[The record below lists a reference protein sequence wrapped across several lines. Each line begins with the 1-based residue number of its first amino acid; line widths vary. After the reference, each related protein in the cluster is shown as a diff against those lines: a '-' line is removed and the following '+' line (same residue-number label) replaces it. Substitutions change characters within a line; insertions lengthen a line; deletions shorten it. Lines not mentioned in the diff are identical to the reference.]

1 MDGSVHPFFSP
12 ELFSRAIFQEERKES
27 FMAKE
32 KKATSIDMTEGSSY
46 RLIISFTLPLLLG
59 NVFQQLYNMVD
70 SIVVGNVIGDQ
81 ALAAVG
87 TGFPIIFMLSSLFMG
102 VGTGATIMIS
112 QFYGARDLEKVNQ
125 TVNTIYTA
133 LIIGIIP
140 LSLVG
145 VFFSEPLLRMMH
157 VPDDGTL
164 QMAKTYMV
172 IIFIGIIGNLGFNI
186 NAGILQGLGDSRT
199 SLLFL
204 MIATV
209 INIVLDLVLTIPI
222 KMGVAGV
229 ALATII
235 AQIASWLFGVFYI
248 NKRYDFI
255 DIKPQKFYF
264 EKRLFWQAM
273 KLGIPSGIQQALFS
287 IGIMFMQS
295 LVNSYGSNFMAGFN
309 GANKIDTFAFLPVQS
324 LSNALTTYTGQNIG
338 AGNQHRVK
346 EGLKASMVLS
356 VGCCIVVGVLLYPT
370 SGFMMRMFSQN
381 PEVIDAGVAY
391 LHGVLPFYFLLAAGF
406 MFNSVLRGAG
416 EMVIP
421 MISSFIG
428 LWLARLPAAYLFAHF
443 FDKESIYY
451 SYAVGWVLGLLI
463 SGLYYAGGKW
473 KNKSIVAKLK
483 SEESR

>member
-1 MDGSVHPFFSP
+1 
-12 ELFSRAIFQEERKES
+12 
-27 FMAKE
+27 MAKG
-32 KKATSIDMTEGSSY
+32 KKATSIDMTEGSPY
-46 RLIISFTLPLLLG
+46 RLILVFTLPLLLG
-59 NVFQQLYNMVD
+59 NIFQQLYNMVD
-70 SIVVGNVIGDQ
+70 SVVVGNVIGDQ

-87 TGFPIIFMLSSLFMG
+87 TGFPIIFMLCSLFMG
-102 VGTGATIMIS
+102 VGTGATIMVS

-133 LIIGIIP
+133 MIVSIIP
-140 LSLVG
+140 LSLIG
-145 VFFSEPLLRMMH
+145 VIFSEPMLRAMN

-164 QMAKTYMV
+164 QMAKTYMI
-172 IIFIGIIGNLGFNI
+172 IIFIGIIGTLGYNI

-204 MIATV
+204 MIATA
-209 INIVLDLVLTIPI
+209 INIVLDLVLTIVI
-222 KMGVAGV
+222 EMGVAGV

-248 NKRYDFI
+248 NKRYDFVQ
-255 DIKPQKFYF
+255 IKPQRFYF
-264 EKRLFWQAM
+264 DKRLFWQAM

-338 AGNQHRVK
+338 AGNQHRVN
-346 EGLKASMVLS
+346 EGLKTSMILS
-356 VGCCIVVGVLLYPT
+356 VGCCIIVGILLYPT

-391 LHGVLPFYFLLAAGF
+391 LHDVLPFYFLLAGSF

-416 EMVIP
+416 DMVVP
-421 MISSFIG
+421 MISSFIS
-428 LWLARLPAAYLFAHF
+428 LWLARLPAAYLIAHF
-443 FDKESIYY
+443 FSKESIYY
-451 SYAVGWVLGLLI
+451 SYAVGWVLGLMI
-463 SGLYYAGGKW
+463 SGIYYASGKW
-473 KNKSIVAKLK
+473 KNKSIVAKMK
-483 SEESR
+483 SEENR

>member
-1 MDGSVHPFFSP
+1 
-12 ELFSRAIFQEERKES
+12 
-27 FMAKE
+27 MAKE
-32 KKATSIDMTEGSSY
+32 KKTTSIDMTAGSPY

-70 SIVVGNVIGDQ
+70 SVVVGNVIGDQ

-112 QFYGARDLEKVNQ
+112 QFYGARNLEKVNQ

-140 LSLVG
+140 LSLIG
-145 VFFSEPLLRMMH
+145 VLFSEPLLRMMH

-164 QMAKTYMV
+164 EMAKTYMI
-172 IIFIGIIGNLGFNI
+172 IIFIGIIGNLGFNV

-222 KMGVAGV
+222 PLGVAGV

-248 NKRYDFI
+248 NKHYDFI
-255 DIKPQKFYF
+255 KIQPQKFYF
-264 EKRLFWQAM
+264 QKPLFWQAM

-295 LVNSYGSNFMAGFN
+295 LVNSYGSDFMAGFN

-346 EGLKASMVLS
+346 EGLKASMVMS
-356 VGCCIVVGVLLYPT
+356 IACCVIIGVLLYPT
-370 SGFMMRMFSQN
+370 SAFMMRMFSQN
-381 PEVIDAGVAY
+381 PNVIDAGVAY
-391 LHGVLPFYFLLAAGF
+391 LHGVLPFYFLLAINF
-406 MFNSVLRGAG
+406 MYNSVLRGAG
-416 EMVIP
+416 EMVVP
-421 MISSFIG
+421 MISSFVG
-428 LWLARLPAAYLFAHF
+428 LWLARLPAAYLFAAWMG
-443 FDKESIYY
+443 KESIYY

-463 SGLYYAGGKW
+463 SGIYYATGKW
-473 KNKSIVAKLK
+473 KNKSIVSKLK
-483 SEESR
+483 EGETA

>member
-1 MDGSVHPFFSP
+1 
-12 ELFSRAIFQEERKES
+12 
-27 FMAKE
+27 MAKA
-32 KKATSIDMTEGSSY
+32 KKSTSIDMTAGNPY
-46 RLIISFTLPLLLG
+46 TLIISFTLPLLLG

-70 SIVVGNVIGDQ
+70 SVVVGNVIGDQ

-102 VGTGATIMIS
+102 IGTGATIMIS

-140 LSLVG
+140 LSLIG
-145 VFFSEPLLRMMH
+145 VLLSDPMLRLIQ

-164 QMAKTYMV
+164 EMARTYMI

-186 NAGILQGLGDSRT
+186 NYGILQGLGDSRT

-222 KMGVAGV
+222 RMGVAGV

-235 AQIASWLFGVFYI
+235 AQISSWLFGVFYI
-248 NKRYDFI
+248 NCRYDFI
-255 DIKPQKFYF
+255 TIKPQKFYF
-264 EKRLFWQAM
+264 QKGLFVQAM

-295 LVNSYGSNFMAGFN
+295 LVNSYGSAFMAGFN

-346 EGLKASMVLS
+346 EGLKASMILS
-356 VGCCIVVGVLLYPT
+356 IGCCIVVGALLYPT
-370 SGFMMRMFSQN
+370 SAFMMQMFSHN
-381 PEVIDAGVAY
+381 LEVIDAGVAY
-391 LHGVLPFYFLLAAGF
+391 LHGVLPFYSLLAISF

-416 EMVIP
+416 DMMVP
-421 MISSFIG
+421 MIS
-428 LWLARLPAAYLFAHF
+428 
-443 FDKESIYY
+443 
-451 SYAVGWVLGLLI
+451 
-463 SGLYYAGGKW
+463 
-473 KNKSIVAKLK
+473 
-483 SEESR
+483 